1 MSTISLHDAAE
12 SSRMNEIM
20 ANSSRASRRLVWF
33 GAMVLAVSLLGVAW
47 KLDTPLATWIGQRTG
62 GDPSSESLG
71 QSGDDDATSRSTD
84 RDFLQPAASDELA
97 GILDGQSEPASFA
110 APGRARAFRTDG
122 LSDDLTGA
130 GTSDRP
136 VRSANFG
143 ADDPPRPGTPR
154 RPIVAGDDIVY
165 EDVPHRTTILAQAE
179 SPPKLIAGE
188 SKSSA
193 EATSEPQPNTPP
205 ARTEPPSSES
215 PLLIAARTAKDS
227 TLVELTAIEEIYKAG
242 DFETALREY
251 SKWYW
256 KKPEVREA
264 LQKRLDELAAKIFF
278 STQPHVMEPYVIQ
291 PGDQLRTIARK
302 YNVSWEY
309 LARLNKT
316 DPKKIRAGQKLKVV
330 QGPFSAVV
338 SVSQY
343 RLYVHL
349 NGAYVKSYRVGLGKD
364 NSTPLGS
371 FTVKEKL
378 VNPTYYGPD
387 GVIKADDPK
396 NPLGE
401 RWIDIGEGYG
411 LHGTIEPET
420 IGKNESRGC
429 IRLLNSDVE
438 EVYDFLTVGSQVL
451 IQR

>member
-1 MSTISLHDAAE
+1 
-12 SSRMNEIM
+12 
-20 ANSSRASRRLVWF
+20 
-33 GAMVLAVSLLGVAW
+33 MVLAVSLLGVAW
-47 KLDTPLATWIGQRTG
+47 NLDTPLTTWIGQRTG
-62 GDPSSESLG
+62 FDPSAQSSG
-71 QSGDDDATSRSTD
+71 QMDDNDTASRSAD
-84 RDFLQPAASDELA
+84 RDFLQPTATDELV
-97 GILDGQSEPASFA
+97 GILDGQTASTSFET
-110 APGRARAFRTDG
+110 PGRARAFRTDELADVVNG
-122 LSDDLTGA
+122 IGEL
-130 GTSDRP
+130 DRP

-143 ADDPPRPGTPR
+143 AADTPSTAADRTGATGGLSASANGSRPGNGTGRQAASGTR
-154 RPIVAGDDIVY
+154 RSIVGSDDVVY

-179 SPPKLIAGE
+179 SSLKPIPGE
-188 SKSSA
+188 SKSAS
-193 EATSEPQPNTPP
+193 EATSEPQPNTAP
-205 ARTEPPSSES
+205 ARTEPELPDS
-215 PLLIAARTAKDS
+215 PLQIAARTAKDS
-227 TLVELTAIEEIYKAG
+227 TLVDLTAIEEIDKAG

-378 VNPTYYGPD
+378 VNPTYYGPE

-401 RWIDIGEGYG
+401 RWIDIGESYG
-411 LHGTIEPET
+411 IHGTIEPES

-438 EVYDFLTVGSQVL
+438 ELYDFLTVGSQVL
-451 IQR
+451 IQK